1 SLLRRAAAGK
11 HAVVQRMKFL
21 IADDSPEMRRLIRTF
36 VHDLA
41 SDVVECSGG
50 TEAVSAYFA
59 ARPDWVLMDLHMPA
73 GDGLTATREIHCRDA
88 GARIV
93 IVTALDGD
101 ELRRA
106 ATDAGAVGYVLKE
119 NLLSIR
125 RVVTG
130 A

>member
-1 SLLRRAAAGK
+1 MRTATGDDTFVPQL
-11 HAVVQRMKFL
+11 KFL
-21 IADDSPEMRRLIRTF
+21 IAEDSPQMRRLIRTF
-36 VHDLA
+36 VDDLA
-41 SDVVECSGG
+41 SEVVECSGG

-59 ARPDWVLMDLHMPA
+59 TRPDWVLMDLHMPA
-73 GDGLTATREIHCRDA
+73 GDGLTATREIHGRDA

-93 IVTALDGD
+93 IVTEVEGD

-106 ATDAGAVGYVLKE
+106 AAEVGAVGYVLKE

-130 A
+130 K